1 MEQENHKIKA
11 VNLLRSR
18 ICDPKFIFKNDSAD
32 SNYSKLK
39 FMVSSSVTEACNNSV
54 LLLGPRG
61 SGKNEVLELV
71 IQDLLQEYPDS
82 ISLIR
87 LNGLLHSDDI
97 SAFKEIARQL
107 CMEHQ
112 LLFSKAASF
121 DDNSQF
127 MVAML
132 KECGLAHKTVIF
144 VLDEFD
150 LFAQGKQRLLY
161 SLLDA
166 MQSITS
172 QAVVLGISCRLDADQ
187 LLEKRVRSRF
197 SHRKLLFLPPSIED
211 SQKLLMHVL
220 TLPIDSS
227 FPYDYAVEFNRKIQ
241 NIIEDKRFKATLN
254 KYLNVDSSVKHLL
267 RFLFCAA
274 SHMDL
279 QTGFL
284 SQENIELSFSSI
296 QRQPKLECLR
306 NCSSLELKILF
317 CMKRLE
323 VKEQSLCN
331 FNAIMKEY
339 KTLPQP
345 DDYSKNVCLRA
356 FEHLIHR
363 ELICFTDN
371 RGQNL
376 SVEFRPVKLLI
387 SSAELHQGLRANN
400 SCPRYR
406 KVQACRISLPTFT
419 SLADKCHQRLFA
431 SSLTTP
437 SNPHNFISSM
447 NKRLRF
453 QDVIDN
459 HKIQREEA
467 NKCVRTC
474 PLPLPTI
481 PFTSYIAH
489 PSIPTVSSRS

>member
-1 MEQENHKIKA
+1 MGMEREDHKTKA
-11 VNLLRSR
+11 MNMLRSR
-18 ICDPKFIFKNDSAD
+18 ICDPKFIFNFNDAPD

-39 FMVSSSVTEACNNSV
+39 FMMSSSVTEACNNSI

-61 SGKNEVLELV
+61 SGKIAVLELV
-71 IQDLLQEYPDS
+71 IQDLLLQYPDS
-82 ISLIR
+82 ISVIR
-87 LNGLLHSDDI
+87 LSGLLHSDDI

-107 CMEHQ
+107 CMEHH

-144 VLDEFD
+144 ILDEFD

-166 MQSITS
+166 MQSVTS

-197 SHRKLLFLPPSIED
+197 SHRKLLFLPPSMED
-211 SQKLLMHVL
+211 SQRLLLHML
-220 TLPIDSS
+220 TLPVDSS
-227 FPYDYAVEFNRKIQ
+227 FPDDYAVEFNRKVQ
-241 NIIEDKRFKATLN
+241 NIIEDRRFKETFNKFLN
-254 KYLNVDSSVKHLL
+254 FDSSVKHLL
-267 RFLFCAA
+267 RFLFCAV

-284 SQENIELSFSSI
+284 SQENFESAFSSI

-306 NCSSLELKILF
+306 NCSILELYILV

-331 FNAIMKEY
+331 FNSVMKEY
-339 KTLPQP
+339 KSIHDSFRTS
-345 DDYSKNVCLRA
+345 DYHARNVCLRA

-363 ELICFTDN
+363 ELVCFTDN
-371 RGQNL
+371 RGHSL
-376 SVEFRPVKLLI
+376 SVEFRPVKLLV
-387 SSAELHQGLRANN
+387 SSAELHQGLKAYH
-400 SCPRYR
+400 SCPAILQ
-406 KVQACRISLPTFT
+406 KLM
-419 SLADKCHQRLFA
+419 D
-431 SSLTTP
+431 
-437 SNPHNFISSM
+437 
-447 NKRLRF
+447 
-453 QDVIDN
+453 
-459 HKIQREEA
+459 REG
-467 NKCVRTC
+467 
-474 PLPLPTI
+474 
-481 PFTSYIAH
+481 
-489 PSIPTVSSRS
+489 

>member
-1 MEQENHKIKA
+1 MEQENYKIKA

-18 ICDPKFIFKNDSAD
+18 ICDPKFIFINESPE
-32 SNYSKLK
+32 SNHSKLK
-39 FMVSSSVTEACNNSV
+39 FMISSSVTEACNNSI

-61 SGKNEVLELV
+61 SGKNAVLELV

-82 ISLIR
+82 ISVMR

-132 KECGLAHKTVIF
+132 KECGLAHKTIIF

-211 SQKLLMHVL
+211 SQKLLMHML
-220 TLPIDSS
+220 TLPIDPS
-227 FPYDYAVEFNRKIQ
+227 FPQDYAVEFNRKVQ
-241 NIIEDKRFKATLN
+241 NIIEDRGFLETLN

-267 RFLFCAA
+267 RFLFCAV
-274 SHMDL
+274 SRMEL

-284 SQENIELSFSSI
+284 SRENFEIAFSSI

-306 NCSSLELKILF
+306 NCSILELQILV

-323 VKEQSLCN
+323 VKEQNLCN
-331 FNAIMKEY
+331 FNSVMKEY
-339 KTLPQP
+339 KSTLTSER
-345 DDYSKNVCLRA
+345 YARHVCLRV
-356 FEHLIHR
+356 
-363 ELICFTDN
+363 C
-371 RGQNL
+371 
-376 SVEFRPVKLLI
+376 
-387 SSAELHQGLRANN
+387 SSAL
-400 SCPRYR
+400 
-406 KVQACRISLPTFT
+406 
-419 SLADKCHQRLFA
+419 
-431 SSLTTP
+431 
-437 SNPHNFISSM
+437 
-447 NKRLRF
+447 
-453 QDVIDN
+453 VIFFS
-459 HKIQREEA
+459 Q
-467 NKCVRTC
+467 TC
-474 PLPLPTI
+474 
-481 PFTSYIAH
+481 SK
-489 PSIPTVSSRS
+489 

>member
-1 MEQENHKIKA
+1 MEGENHKTKA

-18 ICDPKFIFKNDSAD
+18 ICDPKFIFNDSHSPD
-32 SNYSKLK
+32 TNYSKLK
-39 FMVSSSVTEACNNSV
+39 FMISTSVTEACNNSI

-61 SGKNEVLELV
+61 SGKNAVLELV
-71 IQDLLQEYPDS
+71 IQDLFQQYPDS
-82 ISLIR
+82 ISVIR
-87 LNGLLHSDDI
+87 LNGLLHCDDI
-97 SAFKEIARQL
+97 AAFKEIARQL

-172 QAVVLGISCRLDADQ
+172 QAVVVGISCRLDSDQ

-197 SHRKLLFLPPSIED
+197 SHRKLLFKPPSMED
-211 SQKLLMHVL
+211 SQRLLMNVL

-227 FPYDYAVEFNRKIQ
+227 FPHDYVLQFNGKVQ
-241 NIIEDKRFKATLN
+241 NIIQDGRFKETLS
-254 KYLNVDSSVKHLL
+254 KYLNVDSTVKHLL
-267 RFLFCAA
+267 RFLFCAV

-284 SQENIELSFSSI
+284 SQENFEIAFSSI
-296 QRQPKLECLR
+296 QRQPKLECIK
-306 NCSSLELKILF
+306 NCSILELYILV

-323 VKEQSLCN
+323 VKEQSSYN
-331 FNAIMKEY
+331 FNSVMKEY
-339 KTLPQP
+339 KSIHDSFQTS
-345 DDYSKNVCLRA
+345 DYYARNVCLRA
-356 FEHLIHR
+356 FEHLLYR

-371 RGQNL
+371 RGHSL

-387 SSAELHQGLRANN
+387 SSAELHQGLGAFH
-400 SCPRYR
+400 SCPAILQ
-406 KVQACRISLPTFT
+406 KLM
-419 SLADKCHQRLFA
+419 D
-431 SSLTTP
+431 
-437 SNPHNFISSM
+437 
-447 NKRLRF
+447 
-453 QDVIDN
+453 
-459 HKIQREEA
+459 REG
-467 NKCVRTC
+467 
-474 PLPLPTI
+474 
-481 PFTSYIAH
+481 
-489 PSIPTVSSRS
+489 